1 MSLTPTSELE
11 AVNQM
16 LAIIGESPV
25 NSLDNSG
32 VTDANTAHALLSYCT
47 REAQIVGWHWN
58 TEKNFPLT
66 PNQEGLLLLP
76 FNTLK
81 VDTTGNSAGLDLVQ
95 RGNRLYDRV
104 NHTYQFK
111 GCVHVELV
119 LCLDFDQMPEAAR
132 AYVTIRAARQF
143 QERVLG
149 SATLQSFNAQDE
161 YRAMAVLRDA
171 EAETADHNIL
181 TGNWSVS
188 RVLARNR

>member
-1 MSLTPTSELE
+1 MNLSPTSELE

-25 NSLDNSG
+25 NSLENSG
-32 VTDANTAHALLSYCT
+32 VTDANVAHALLSYCS

-66 PNQEGLLLLP
+66 PNQEGNLMLP

-81 VDTTGNSAGLDLVQ
+81 VDTSGNSAGLDLVQ

-104 NHTYQFK
+104 NHTFQFK
-111 GCVHVELV
+111 NGVVTVELV
-119 LCLDFDQMPEAAR
+119 LCLPFDQMPEAAR

-143 QERVLG
+143 QERVMG
-149 SATLQSFNAQDE
+149 SATTQSFNAQDE

-181 TGNWSVS
+181 TGNWSVA
-188 RVLARNR
+188 RVLARN